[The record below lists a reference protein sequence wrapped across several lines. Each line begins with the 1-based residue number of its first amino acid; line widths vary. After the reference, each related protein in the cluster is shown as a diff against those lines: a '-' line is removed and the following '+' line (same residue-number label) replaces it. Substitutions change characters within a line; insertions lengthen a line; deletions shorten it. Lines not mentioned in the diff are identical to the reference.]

1 MSRLKAIFPDD
12 WQYILKV
19 YKDFMF
25 SSGAKSVNEK
35 LLLMLIEIGVRFGE
49 RLSNLQMNGFVEIG
63 CGLGIPSLTIAK
75 LNSNRVI
82 AIDVDQK
89 ILDYAQDL
97 NDSLECDVELE
108 CYDIFEDRPKLQKGY
123 ILIAEKPASYKKN
136 ILEVEYNIRNWCVIE
151 GHNLAVIPSYMD
163 TDTFDS
169 YSERCSMHEKKLR
182 QVGFK
187 VENKQICEQLP
198 FRWLIATK

>member
-35 LLLMLIEIGVRFGE
+35 LLLMLIEISVKFGE
-49 RLSNLQMNGFVEIG
+49 RLSKLQMNGYVEIG
-63 CGLGIPSLTIAK
+63 CGLGIPSLTLAK

-82 AIDVDQK
+82 AIDIDQR
-89 ILDYAQDL
+89 ILDYAQEL
-97 NDSLECDVELE
+97 KDSLECNIDLE
-108 CYDIFEDRPKLQKGY
+108 CSDIFKDRPELQKGD

-136 ILEVEYNIRNWCVIE
+136 ILEVEYNIRNWCAIG
-151 GHNLAVIPSYMD
+151 GHNLALIPSYMD
-163 TDTFDS
+163 TDTLDS

>member
-19 YKDFMF
+19 YKDFII

-49 RLSNLQMNGFVEIG
+49 RLSKLQMNGFVEIG

-75 LNSNRVI
+75 LNPNRVI

-97 NDSLECDVELE
+97 NDSLGCDIEFE
-108 CYDIFEDRPKLQKGY
+108 CYDIFEDRPKLQKGD

-163 TDTFDS
+163 ADTFES